1 VLLRALLSA
10 RHSKKKETIMLS
22 TMSNATTINK
32 LALVP
37 MLTNTSSTASSTAAA
52 ATTKTARLSPQD
64 ILKKPPFAPTNVNLF
79 APQTYSTASVM
90 KPAPA
95 KSVSESQL
103 KSQLC
108 KTLLERL
115 KGDCYTTRKTVN
127 LMSDSKLKKVV
138 PDARLRAGLLS
149 LKGTAGQSAIDA
161 IRNGTYSSVKFG
173 TPPSGPNTIAEV
185 VPPPIGQTKPG
196 IIINSKYQYEDFRLF
211 GPILAH
217 EAMHQDPA
225 NGGKEELI
233 ANVIDTT
240 IYGQTVVTDPQLAT
254 SGTELSRRLNTKLM
268 ARINSRDTNGNLRIL
283 SAQGNVYPGGTPLTN
298 FAAAFNTSGP
308 DTPGNATMR
317 KELQAVTGTP
327 LGNINFNNSTITLL
341 DNHQKALSVKEI
353 VQLAKTLKLN
363 VSS

>member
-1 VLLRALLSA
+1 
-10 RHSKKKETIMLS
+10 MLN
-22 TMSNATTINK
+22 TVSNATTANTLT
-32 LALVP
+32 LAS
-37 MLTNTSSTASSTAAA
+37 TTAGASSKTSSTTAAS
-52 ATTKTARLSPQD
+52 TEKTAALSPQE

-90 KPAPA
+90 KPAPT

-108 KTLLERL
+108 QTLLERL
-115 KGDCYTTRKTVN
+115 DGDCYTAKQTVN

-161 IRNGTYSSVKFG
+161 IRDGAYSSVKFG
-173 TPPSGPNTIAEV
+173 TPPSGSNTIAEV
-185 VPPPIGQTKPG
+185 VPPPVGQTKPG

-217 EAMHQDPA
+217 EAMHQDAA

-240 IYGQTVVTDPQLAT
+240 IYGQALLTDPQLAT
-254 SGTELSRRLNTKLM
+254 SGTELSRRFNTKLM

-283 SAQGNVYPGGTPLTN
+283 SAQGNVYPGGTPLAN

-308 DTPGNATMR
+308 DTPGNTTMR
-317 KELQAVTGTP
+317 KELQAITGVSV
-327 LGNINFNNSTITLL
+327 GSANFNSGTITLL
-341 DNHQKALSVKEI
+341 DNNQKALSAKEI

-363 VSS
+363 VPS